1 MGEEQVKP
9 IKRMLACAAALA
21 TIATL
26 GATTT
31 PAAAA
36 ADPTAPVSVTRLILE
51 PTDRGYVGSIRI
63 TVRNTSTQPIVPSV
77 GFVEPVAGS
86 WLRITPIG
94 GCDTYLD
101 GFDPPASPR
110 RITCRLDR
118 ILAPGEQIRLT
129 AEFQALTRTRVYAMS
144 ASDATV
150 YVGDGFAEGEYSGS
164 ATFTTRFR
172 STGGSLANP
181 RPYVQDTQTNATL
194 TTADEVVLARM
205 PGPDYNFVGR
215 LTVTVRWRGDTPHQH
230 VSVSASQPEGVGILR
245 TDPPSGSCGFTS
257 CEVPGGPFMPGEV
270 RTFDLFLS
278 GSTELEPGP
287 LGIMPLTLTT
297 VWENVVPDLNPADD
311 VVQVA
316 VTAVQ

>member
-1 MGEEQVKP
+1 MTP
-9 IKRMLACAAALA
+9 IKRMLACAATLA

-63 TVRNTSTQPIVPSV
+63 TVRNTSAQPIVPSV

-94 GCDTYLD
+94 GCSTYLD

-110 RITCRLDR
+110 AITCRLDR
-118 ILAPGEQIRLT
+118 ILQPGEQIRLT
-129 AEFQALTRTRVYAMS
+129 AEFRALTRTRAYAMS
-144 ASDATV
+144 APNKTV

-172 STGGSLANP
+172 STGGSLANA

-194 TTADEVVLARM
+194 TTANTLVLARM

-215 LTVTVRWRGDTPHQH
+215 LTVTVRWRGDTPHDR
-230 VSVSASQPEGVGILR
+230 VGVGVSQPEGVGIVG
-245 TDPPSGSCGFTS
+245 TDPPSENCGFTS

-270 RTFDLFLS
+270 RTFDLYLT

-287 LGIMPLTLTT
+287 LGTMPLSLSTI
-297 VWENVVPDLNPADD
+297 WENVVPDLDPADN